1 MSASVV
7 NMAAILKTL
16 YPSGVP
22 LDLTYNDRPLLA
34 MMKKSFAFYGENA
47 KVPLKYANSSGRSA
61 AFATAQSNANNVKSI
76 AFTVTRDKDYAV
88 AKIQNELIL
97 AARNNA
103 GAFVEAVKFEM
114 DGAMGA
120 ISNALAYD
128 LYRAGSGV
136 VGQIDSGVTL
146 GSTNL
151 QLRNPDD
158 VVAFEV
164 GQKIQLADA
173 ASGGTLRSGTL
184 TIVTVNRI
192 SGLLTVNA
200 NISTISG
207 ATVNDYIVIEG
218 DYDSKIKGLQAWVP
232 DSAPSSTPFFGV
244 NRTID
249 STRLGGLREDFSAL
263 PAEEALIEAAKLVNR
278 EGGKMDHVFCS
289 YDFYASLEKSLGA
302 KVQYIDMDIAKVNF
316 RGILFNHGKGVARVI
331 PDTFCPS
338 DRVFGLQMDTWE
350 LKGLGPVPQILDMD
364 GLKQLRVSNDDATEI
379 RLGYYAQATCMAPGY
394 NINFKV

>member
-1 MSASVV
+1 MSASVI
-7 NMAAILKTL
+7 NMAAVLKTL

-22 LDLTYNDRPLLA
+22 LDLTYNDHPFLA
-34 MMKKSFAFYGENA
+34 MVQKDFNFYGENK

-61 AFATAQSNANNVKSI
+61 TFSTAQSNANNVKTK
-76 AFTVTRDKDYAV
+76 AFLITRDKDYAV

-97 AARNNA
+97 AAKNNA
-103 GAFVEAVKFEM
+103 GAFVDALKLEM

-120 ISNALAYD
+120 IGNALAFD

-146 GSTNL
+146 ASTTL
-151 QLRNPDD
+151 TLRNPDD
-158 VVAFEV
+158 VVAFEQ
-164 GQKIQLADA
+164 GQKIQLATA
-173 ASGGTLRSGTL
+173 ITGGTLRSGTL
-184 TIVTVNRI
+184 TIVAVDRV
-192 SGLLTVNA
+192 GGVLTVNA

-218 DYDSKIKGLQAWVP
+218 DYDSKIKGLGAWIPAV
-232 DSAPSSTPFFGV
+232 APGATSFFGV
-244 NRTID
+244 DRTTD
-249 STRLGGLREDFSAL
+249 VTRLGGLRGDFSAL

-289 YDFYASLEKSLGA
+289 YDFYASLEKALGA
-302 KVQYIDMDIAKVNF
+302 KVQYVDMDIAKVNF

-331 PDTFCPS
+331 PDISCPT
-338 DRVFGLQMDTWE
+338 DRVFGLQMNTWK
-350 LKGLGPVPQILDMD
+350 LSGLGQVPQILDMD
-364 GLKQLRVSNDDATEI
+364 GLKMLRVSNDDATEI
-379 RLGYYAQATCMAPGY
+379 RIGYYAQLECHAPGF